1 MKLSRE
7 QIEKYLGRIGM
18 TMPEKI
24 IPDSQLLSEIQYAH
38 STTVPYE
45 NLDILRGVPISLRPE
60 DLYEKIVENGRGGY
74 CFELNGLL
82 GVLLENLGYE
92 VTDCFARYLRGES
105 QIPMRRHRVLKVKA
119 IDGVF
124 TCDAGTGEACPRTP
138 LRLIEGLVQ
147 NSCGEQYRYS
157 REPGLGWLLMD
168 HIHGEW
174 KPFYSFEE
182 FCVLPV
188 DFTAADFYC
197 QYSEDSPFN
206 KKEMFS
212 LKTKDGRIT
221 LDGNIFKRIRDEKV
235 IQCIEY
241 DKERIAEAYAQFGIR
256 Y

>member
-1 MKLSRE
+1 MKLRRE

-74 CFELNGLL
+74 CF
-82 GVLLENLGYE
+82 

-124 TCDAGTGEACPRTP
+124 TCDVGTGEACPRTP

-188 DFTAADFYC
+188 DFTAANFYC

-241 DKERIAEAYAQFGIR
+241 DKEHDKERIAEAYAQFGIR

>member
-7 QIEKYLGRIGM
+7 QIEKYLNRIGM
-18 TMPEKI
+18 TMPETI
-24 IPDSQLLSEIQYAH
+24 VPDSRLLSEIQYAH
-38 STTVPYE
+38 CTTVPYE
-45 NLDILRGVPISLRPE
+45 NLDIIRGIPISLSPE
-60 DLYEKIVENGRGGY
+60 DLYDKIVENGRGGY

-82 GVLLENLGYE
+82 GVLLESLGYE

-119 IDGVF
+119 KDGVF
-124 TCDAGTGEACPRTP
+124 TCDVGTGEACPRTP
-138 LRLIEGLVQ
+138 LRLVEGLVQ

-157 REPGLGWLLMD
+157 REPAFGWLLMD

-182 FCVLPV
+182 FHVLPV
-188 DFTAADFYC
+188 DFTAANFYC
-197 QYSEDSPFN
+197 QYAADSPFN

-221 LDGNIFKRIRDEKV
+221 LDGNIFKRIRGEEV

-241 DKERIAEAYAQFGIR
+241 DKEHMAEAYAQFGIS
-256 Y
+256 